1 MTGAVR
7 FTKWGGR
14 RHWECDLEPLG
25 EDEHGL
31 WLGGRAGISM
41 RRGDGEIF
49 PQLHDF
55 VMLVPVSGCWIASV
69 NAPSTASSIAV
80 YIDITDRPR
89 VVDGVVHAVDLDLDV
104 IRQWDG
110 SVAVL
115 DEDEFAEH
123 QIRYGYPPEVI
134 AEARATCDDLYA
146 RLSAA
151 TQPFETAA
159 RRRLTTFLTDTSGR
173 P

>member
-1 MTGAVR
+1 MTGEVR
-7 FTKWGGR
+7 FTKWGGL

-25 EDEHGL
+25 EDGHGL
-31 WLGGRAGISM
+31 WLAGRAGISM
-41 RRGDGEIF
+41 RRGDGRLF

-55 VMLVPVSGCWIASV
+55 VMLVPASGCWIASV

-134 AEARATCDDLYA
+134 AGARATCDDLFA
-146 RLSAA
+146 RMSAA
-151 TQPFETAA
+151 TQPFETEA
-159 RRRLTTFLTDTSGR
+159 RRRLAAFVV
-173 P
+173 

>member
-1 MTGAVR
+1 VSGEVR
-7 FTKWGGR
+7 FTKWGGG

-25 EDEHGL
+25 ADGYGL
-31 WLGGRAGISM
+31 WLGGRAGIGM
-41 RRGDGEIF
+41 RRGDGKVF
-49 PQLHDF
+49 RQSHDF
-55 VMLVPVSGCWIASV
+55 VMLVPESGCWIASV
-69 NAPSTASSIAV
+69 NAPSAASSIAV
-80 YIDITDRPR
+80 YIDVTDRPL

-104 IRQWDG
+104 IRRWDG

-134 AEARATCDDLYA
+134 AAAQATCDDLFT

-151 TQPFETAA
+151 TQPFETEA
-159 RRRLTTFLTDTSGR
+159 RRRLATFVG
-173 P
+173 

>member
-31 WLGGRAGISM
+31 WLGGRAGTPM
-41 RRGDGEIF
+41 RRGDGRLF
-49 PQLHDF
+49 PQPADF
-55 VMLVPVSGCWIASV
+55 VMLVPVAGNWIASI
-69 NAPSTASSIAV
+69 NAPSTSTSTAV
-80 YIDITDRPR
+80 YIDVTDRPR
-89 VVDGVVHAVDLDLDV
+89 VVDGVVRAVDLDLDV
-104 IRQWDG
+104 IRRWDD
-110 SVAVL
+110 SVEVL

-123 QIRYGYPPEVI
+123 QVRYGYPAEVI
-134 AEARATCDDLYA
+134 VEARATCDDLFA

-151 TQPFETAA
+151 TQPFEVEA
-159 RRRLTTFLTDTSGR
+159 RRRLTTLLG
-173 P
+173 